1 MIKGL
6 KISMIAWA
14 VIGFIY
20 ALGFILFPNQLLGL
34 FGVSLVPSYVQF
46 FMVLLGNAYILS
58 GIFVILAA
66 RDPLKHILWVQLAL
80 AWAFLDLIASLV
92 FIIRGSLTFIQVG
105 NAVIVDIIMLAALL
119 IFYPWRKALSTDNR

>member
-14 VIGFIY
+14 VIGFLY
-20 ALGFILFPNQLLGL
+20 ALVFILFPNQLLGM
-34 FGVSLVPSYVQF
+34 FGVSPVPNYVQF

-66 RDPLKHILWVQLAL
+66 RDPLKHILWVQLAM
-80 AWAFLDLIASLV
+80 AWAVLDLVASLV
-92 FIIRGSLTFIQVG
+92 FIIRGNLTFLQAG
-105 NAVIVDIIMLAALL
+105 NAVIVDIIILAAFL
-119 IFYPWRKALSTDNR
+119 IFYPWRKSHSSDNR